1 MQRANVL
8 GAALVV
14 SGMIAPGTPAL
25 AQTDIGADLG
35 IFSAY
40 VWRGIYLTNK
50 PVAQPQLYLTF
61 PAGNASVTLG
71 GWVNIDL
78 GKYDDPADDIS
89 ESGGTSSF
97 NFAEFDPWAEV
108 SVPVGKATLTG
119 GATAYI
125 FPNQAG
131 LTSDINTLELY
142 AKAAFDVPLSP
153 EFALYYDVVSVKG
166 AYMEGSVSRDLP
178 INEKVSVTLGA
189 LGGANVGM
197 GIPDDINSD
206 ESSNFA
212 ESGFTHLDLSAEIPF
227 TAGSLSITPALHFVV
242 NGDDFTKASSPTEE
256 DDFKVWFGGTI
267 SWSKSLGV
275 SPQAEGETASPGQ

>member
-71 GWVNIDL
+71 GWANIDL

-89 ESGGTSSF
+89 ESGGTSNF

-153 EFALYYDVVSVKG
+153 DLALYYDVVSVKG
-166 AYMEGSVSRDLP
+166 AYLEGSVSRDLP

-197 GIPDDINSD
+197 GIPTSTRMNRPTSPK
-206 ESSNFA
+206 A
-212 ESGFTHLDLSAEIPF
+212 
-227 TAGSLSITPALHFVV
+227 ALR
-242 NGDDFTKASSPTEE
+242 T
-256 DDFKVWFGGTI
+256 
-267 SWSKSLGV
+267 
-275 SPQAEGETASPGQ
+275 